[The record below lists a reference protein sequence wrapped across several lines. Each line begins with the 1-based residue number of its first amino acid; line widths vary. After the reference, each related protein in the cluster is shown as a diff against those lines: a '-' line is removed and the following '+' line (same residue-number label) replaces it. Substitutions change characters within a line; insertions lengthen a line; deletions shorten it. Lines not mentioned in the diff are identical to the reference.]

1 MQLRRLKRF
10 HGKYCPM
17 YAIFRQYNI
26 RKRFLSTLYRN
37 LFFFLYSAFGKQH
50 FGINLAKKK
59 GSATNNKHQKWILEQ
74 DIISDFSMRSRF
86 IKTMALVFSFIQ
98 NLKFLLYLTIKHL
111 FAIVP
116 GRATITKNL
125 LRLLM
130 MSQKLVNQMSTY
142 Q

>member
-1 MQLRRLKRF
+1 MQ
-10 HGKYCPM
+10 
-17 YAIFRQYNI
+17 
-26 RKRFLSTLYRN
+26 
-37 LFFFLYSAFGKQH
+37 
-50 FGINLAKKK
+50 KK
-59 GSATNNKHQKWILEQ
+59 GSPTNNKHQKWILEQ

-111 FAIVP
+111 FAIAH

-130 MSQKLVNQMSTY
+130 MPQKLVNQMSTY

>member
-1 MQLRRLKRF
+1 MPFFANITHENVFCQ
-10 HGKYCPM
+10 HSI
-17 YAIFRQYNI
+17 AIY
-26 RKRFLSTLYRN
+26 FL
-37 LFFFLYSAFGKQH
+37 FLYSAFGKQH

-111 FAIVP
+111 FAIAH
-116 GRATITKNL
+116 GRAAKQGLIL
-125 LRLLM
+125 F
-130 MSQKLVNQMSTY
+130 LV
-142 Q
+142 

>member
-1 MQLRRLKRF
+1 MQLCRLKRF
-10 HGKYCPM
+10 HGKYCPI
-17 YAIFRQYNI
+17 YAIFRKYNT

-37 LFFFLYSAFGKQH
+37 LFFVSLLGFRQTTLRYKSC
-50 FGINLAKKK
+50 KKK

-111 FAIVP
+111 FAIAH
-116 GRATITKNL
+116 GRAAKQGLIL
-125 LRLLM
+125 F
-130 MSQKLVNQMSTY
+130 LV
-142 Q
+142 

>member
-1 MQLRRLKRF
+1 MPFFANITHENVFCQ
-10 HGKYCPM
+10 HSN
-17 YAIFRQYNI
+17 AIY
-26 RKRFLSTLYRN
+26 FL
-37 LFFFLYSAFGKQH
+37 FLYSAFGKQH
-50 FGINLAKKK
+50 FGINLAKK

-111 FAIVP
+111 FAIAH

-130 MSQKLVNQMSTY
+130 MPQKLVNQMSTY

>member
-1 MQLRRLKRF
+1 MQ
-10 HGKYCPM
+10 
-17 YAIFRQYNI
+17 
-26 RKRFLSTLYRN
+26 
-37 LFFFLYSAFGKQH
+37 
-50 FGINLAKKK
+50 KK
-59 GSATNNKHQKWILEQ
+59 GRATNNKHQKWILEQ

-116 GRATITKNL
+116 DRATITKNL